1 MMAGDREGP
10 ESCDLV
16 VIGGG
21 MAGLP
26 IANKAAYKGLRT
38 VLVEKETLGGTC
50 LNRGC
55 IPTKTMIHS
64 ARVAHLVRRA
74 GDFGVRTSA
83 PDVDL
88 GAVVDRKNE
97 VVERIRNGS
106 YRQVRNNENLELIEG
121 EARFEPDGAVRV
133 GGRVTRAPKVI
144 VNVGARP
151 AVPDIAGLDRTP
163 YLTSRQVLD
172 LRELPESLIVIGG
185 GFVGIELAQM
195 FARFGTRVT
204 VLQRNERIL
213 PREEP
218 EIGDALREILEEE
231 GLSIRTEADVREVE
245 PLDDG
250 VRVRFRTADDVKEID
265 GHRLLVAAG
274 RTPNTDALG
283 LNGPGADVDD
293 RGFIRVNS
301 RFRTTAEGIYAI
313 GDVTGR
319 PMFTHSA
326 RDDADVLYRILVKD
340 DTDASTDGRVV
351 PHAVFTDPEVASVG
365 LTEEEARQQGHEV
378 AVGRQDFSGVARAWA
393 MGETQGFIKL
403 VAEADSKRLLGAHIL
418 GPSAGELIHELAL
431 GLVLDV
437 TVDDVART
445 LHVHPTLAEGIN
457 AAAGGVHR
465 PAG

>member
-1 MMAGDREGP
+1 MAGDREAP
-10 ESCDLV
+10 EPCNLI

-64 ARVAHLVRRA
+64 ARIAHLVRRA
-74 GDFGVRTSA
+74 GDFGVRTTE

-88 GAVVDRKNE
+88 GAIVDRKNE
-97 VVERIRNGS
+97 VVEGIRNGS

-121 EARFEPDGAVRV
+121 EARFEPDGGVRV
-133 GGRVTRAPKVI
+133 GDRVLRAPKVI
-144 VNVGARP
+144 INVGARP
-151 AVPDIAGLDRTP
+151 AIPDITGLDRTP
-163 YLTSRQVLD
+163 YLTSREALD
-172 LRELPESLIVIGG
+172 IRDLPESLIVVGG

-195 FARFGTRVT
+195 FARFGARVT

-218 EIGDALREILEEE
+218 EIGDALRESLQEE
-231 GLSIRTEADVREVE
+231 GLVVRTEADVQEVE

-250 VRVRFRTADDVKEID
+250 VRVRFRTAHDMEEINGD
-265 GHRLLVAAG
+265 RLLVTVG
-274 RTPNTDALG
+274 RTPNTDPLG
-283 LNGPGADVDD
+283 LSGPGVDVDD
-293 RGFIRVNS
+293 QGFIQVDS

-326 RDDADVLYRILVKD
+326 RDDADLLYRILIKD
-340 DTDASTDGRVV
+340 DADASTDGRVV

-365 LTEEEARQQGHEV
+365 LTEAEARQKGYEV
-378 AVGRQDFSGVARAWA
+378 AVGRQDFSGVARAMA
-393 MGETQGFIKL
+393 MGEAQGFIKL
-403 VAEADSKRLLGAHIL
+403 VAEAGSKQLLGAHIL

-431 GLVLDV
+431 GLVMEIS
-437 TVDDVART
+437 VDDVART
-445 LHVHPTLAEGIN
+445 LHVHPTLAEGVN

>member
-1 MMAGDREGP
+1 MMAGDREGA
-10 ESCDLV
+10 ESCDLI

-74 GDFGVRTSA
+74 GDFGVQTSE

-97 VVERIRNGS
+97 VVEGIRKGS
-106 YRQVRNNENLELIEG
+106 YRQVRDNENLELIEG

-133 GGRVTRAPKVI
+133 GHRVIRAPKVI

-151 AVPDIAGLDRTP
+151 GVPDIAGLDRTP
-163 YLTSRQVLD
+163 YVTSRQALD
-172 LRELPESLIVIGG
+172 VRDLPESLIVIGG

-195 FARFGTRVT
+195 FARFGTQVT
-204 VLQRNERIL
+204 VFQRSERIL

-231 GLSIRTEADVREVE
+231 GLRIRTGADVQEVE
-245 PLDDG
+245 PLDGG
-250 VRVRFRTADDVKEID
+250 VRVRFRTDDDVEEID
-265 GHRLLVAAG
+265 GHLLLVAAG

-283 LNGPGADVDD
+283 LDGPGVDVDAQ
-293 RGFIRVNS
+293 GFIRVDS

-326 RDDADVLYRILVKD
+326 RDDADLLYRILIKD
-340 DTDASTDGRVV
+340 DADASTNGRVV

-365 LTEEEARQQGHEV
+365 LTEEEAREQGHEV
-378 AVGRQDFSGVARAWA
+378 AVGRQDFSAVARARA
-393 MGETQGFIKL
+393 MGETRGIIKL
-403 VAEADSKRLLGAHIL
+403 VVDADSRRLLGAHIL

-437 TVDDVART
+437 TVADVART